1 MAVRRI
7 DPSDSTPRRARV
19 ALLGA
24 LLASALACAR
34 AAEYPT
40 FTPGRW
46 HLVTT
51 MDVDGKQGNRE
62 STECGD
68 PTQGM
73 RAIFTAG
80 DEARGCRSSAPK
92 QEGNR
97 YSVTSDCGSRGHS
110 RIVVTVHSKESFTQV
125 IESRIGQ
132 STVHQ
137 TIEARRIGDCVK

>member
-1 MAVRRI
+1 MAARRNE
-7 DPSDSTPRRARV
+7 PSDPTSRRARV

-24 LLASALACAR
+24 LLASAVACAR
-34 AAEYPT
+34 AADYPT

-51 MDVDGKQGNRE
+51 MDVDGKQGTRE
-62 STECGD
+62 TTECGD

-73 RAIFTAG
+73 RAIFTG
-80 DEARGCRSSAPK
+80 GGEARGCRSSAPK

-110 RIVVTVHSKESFTQV
+110 RIEVTVHSGESFTQV

-137 TIEARRIGDCVK
+137 TIEARRIGDCAK